1 MTHFWKKNWFLWA
14 TYALLAVVVSMFKL
28 RLPLSAEGYTAYEN
42 YLIFK
47 NSAGNLLDYSN
58 PYAYFFNQA
67 WDQFKYS
74 PAFALAMWP
83 FAQLPDALGLPLWN
97 LLNALVLL
105 GAILHLPVLAPRQ
118 RHFMAWFV
126 LLELVTSMQNSQ
138 SNGLTAGLFLWAFIA
153 FERGRMAQ
161 AGAWVVLN
169 GFVKIF
175 GGLGGLMMWIYPQ
188 QRKFLLWATGWTV
201 ALTVL
206 PLVFL
211 SPEQTVRVYGWWWD
225 LLRQDHAASVG
236 LSVQGW
242 LQTWLGLQPPKILVM
257 GAGLAVL
264 AASIVRVS
272 SLNLDSSPFAVVGVS
287 ANNTSGT
294 DAKPES
300 PLRRLLLAGTPTAA
314 TTTPELQTSN
324 FKLRTL
330 LWASLL
336 IWSVIFNHKAES
348 PTFVIAMCGVALWYC
363 VSKQKRWETVFL
375 WVTFALVSLS
385 PTDIFPRFVR
395 EHLVQPYVLK
405 AVPCIVLWGWIS
417 WKILAPKKR

>member
-1 MTHFWKKNWFLWA
+1 
-14 TYALLAVVVSMFKL
+14 
-28 RLPLSAEGYTAYEN
+28 
-42 YLIFK
+42 
-47 NSAGNLLDYSN
+47 
-58 PYAYFFNQA
+58 
-67 WDQFKYS
+67 
-74 PAFALAMWP
+74 MWP

-97 LLNALVLL
+97 LLNALVLPS
-105 GAILHLPVLAPRQ
+105 AILHLPVLTQRQ

-126 LLELVTSMQNSQ
+126 LLELVTSLQNSQ

-175 GGLGGLMMWIYPQ
+175 GGLGVLMAWVYPQ
-188 QRKFLLWATGWTV
+188 QRRFLLWAAGWAV

-206 PLVFL
+206 PFFFL
-211 SPEQTVRVYGWWWD
+211 HPEQMVQVYGWWWE
-225 LLRQDHAASVG
+225 LLRYDHAASVG

-242 LQTWLGLQPPKILVM
+242 LQTWFGLQPPKILVM

-272 SLNLDSSPFAVVGVS
+272 SLKLDSSPFAVVGVS

-294 DAKPES
+294 DTKHES
-300 PLRRLLLAGTPTAA
+300 PLRRLLLAGTKNPTLQEPSSEFAG
-314 TTTPELQTSN
+314 PPLQTSN
-324 FKLRTL
+324 FKLQTL

-336 IWSVIFNHKAES
+336 LWSVIFNHKAES

-363 VSKQKRWETVFL
+363 VSEQKRWETVFL

-385 PTDIFPRFVR
+385 PTDVFPRFVR

-405 AVPCIVLWGWIS
+405 AVPCIVLWGIIS
-417 WKILAPKKR
+417 WILLRERKN

>member
-1 MTHFWKKNWFLWA
+1 MTHFWKKNWLLWA
-14 TYALLAVVVSMFKL
+14 AYALLAVAVSAVKL
-28 RLPLSAEGYTAYEN
+28 RQPLSPESYTAYEN

-47 NSAGNLLDYSN
+47 NSAGNLLDYAN

-67 WDQFKYS
+67 WDQYKYS

-105 GAILHLPVLAPRQ
+105 SAILRLPVLTREQ

-153 FERGRMAQ
+153 FERGKTVQ
-161 AGAWVVLN
+161 ASAWTVLN

-175 GGLGGLMMWIYPQ
+175 GGLSALMVWMYPL
-188 QRKFLLWATGWTV
+188 QRGRFMLWAAFW
-201 ALTVL
+201 AASLTLL
-206 PLVFL
+206 PFFFL
-211 SPEQTVRVYGWWWD
+211 NPEQTVQVYGWWWD
-225 LLRQDHAASVG
+225 LLRYDHSASVG

-242 LQTWLGLQPPKILVM
+242 LQTWFGLQPPKMLVM
-257 GAGLAVL
+257 GFGLAVL
-264 AASIVRVS
+264 MACIVRS
-272 SLNLDSSPFAVVGVS
+272 SEFEVRG
-287 ANNTSGT
+287 
-294 DAKPES
+294 
-300 PLRRLLLAGTPTAA
+300 AA
-314 TTTPELQTSN
+314 QELQTSN
-324 FKLRTL
+324 LKLRTL
-330 LWASLL
+330 VWASLL

-348 PTFVIAMCGVALWYC
+348 PTFVIALCGVALWYC
-363 VSKQKRWETVFL
+363 VSEQRKWERMFL

-385 PTDIFPRFVR
+385 PTDIFPRMVR

-405 AVPCIVLWGWIS
+405 AVPCIALWGWIS
-417 WKILAPKKR
+417 WRVLRVKRQI

>member
-14 TYALLAVVVSMFKL
+14 VYALLAVVVSVLKL
-28 RLPLSAEGYTAYEN
+28 RLPLSPEGYTAYEN

-47 NSAGNLLDYSN
+47 NSAGNLLDYAN
-58 PYAYFFNQA
+58 PYAYFFNQT
-67 WDQFKYS
+67 WDQYKYS

-97 LLNALVLL
+97 LLNASVLL
-105 GAILHLPVLAPRQ
+105 SAILRLPVLTQQQ

-153 FERGRMAQ
+153 FERRRMAQ
-161 AGAWVVLN
+161 AGAWVVIN

-175 GGLGGLMMWIYPQ
+175 GGLGALMFWVYPQ
-188 QRKFLLWATGWTV
+188 QRRFVLWAAAWTLV
-201 ALTVL
+201 LTAL
-206 PLVFL
+206 PFFFL
-211 SPEQTVRVYGWWWD
+211 QAEHTLQVYRWWLD
-225 LLRQDHAASVG
+225 LLRYDHAASVG

-242 LQTWLGLQPPKILVM
+242 LQTWFGLHPPKLLVM
-257 GAGLAVL
+257 GFGFAVL
-264 AASIVRVS
+264 VASIVRVS
-272 SLNLDSSPFAVVGVS
+272 LLTSRSSLL
-287 ANNTSGT
+287 TS
-294 DAKPES
+294 
-300 PLRRLLLAGTPTAA
+300 
-314 TTTPELQTSN
+314 
-324 FKLRTL
+324 L

-336 IWSVIFNHKAES
+336 LWSVIFNHKAES

-363 VSKQKRWETVFL
+363 LSAQKRWETVFL

-385 PTDIFPRFVR
+385 PTDIFPRVVR
-395 EHLVQPYVLK
+395 EQLVQPYVLK
-405 AVPCIVLWGWIS
+405 AVPCIALWGWIS

>member
-1 MTHFWKKNWFLWA
+1 MTHFWKKDWFLWM
-14 TYALLAVVVSMFKL
+14 TYALLAVVVSVIKL
-28 RLPLSAEGYTAYEN
+28 HQPLSAAGYTAYEN

-47 NSAGNLLDYSN
+47 NSAGNLLDYTN
-58 PYAYFFNQA
+58 PYAYFFNQT
-67 WDQFKYS
+67 WDQYKYS

-83 FAQLPDALGLPLWN
+83 FAQLPDALGLPMWN

-105 GAILHLPVLAPRQ
+105 SAILQLPVLTHRQ

-161 AGAWVVLN
+161 TGAWVVLN

-175 GGLGGLMMWIYPQ
+175 GGLGVLMMWIYPQ
-188 QRKFLLWATGWTV
+188 QRRFLLWAAGWAA
-201 ALTVL
+201 ALTIL
-206 PLVFL
+206 PFFFL
-211 SPEQTVRVYGWWWD
+211 NTEQTMQVYGWWWD
-225 LLRQDHAASVG
+225 LLRYDHAASVG

-242 LQTWLGLQPPKILVM
+242 LQTWFGLQPPKILVM
-257 GAGLAVL
+257 GVGFAVL
-264 AASIVRVS
+264 VASIIRVS
-272 SLNLDSSPFAVVGVS
+272 ALAPHSSSL
-287 ANNTSGT
+287 TS
-294 DAKPES
+294 
-300 PLRRLLLAGTPTAA
+300 
-314 TTTPELQTSN
+314 
-324 FKLRTL
+324 L

-336 IWSVIFNHKAES
+336 LWSVIFNHKAES

-363 VSKQKRWETVFL
+363 VSEQKRWETVFL
-375 WVTFALVSLS
+375 WATFALVSLS
-385 PTDIFPRFVR
+385 PTDVFPRFVR

-405 AVPCIVLWGWIS
+405 AVPCIVLWGLIS

>member
-1 MTHFWKKNWFLWA
+1 MTHFWKKDWFLWA
-14 TYALLAVVVSMFKL
+14 TYALLAVVVSVLKL

-47 NSAGNLLDYSN
+47 NSAGNLLDYTN

-67 WDQFKYS
+67 WDQYKYS
-74 PAFALAMWP
+74 PTFALAMWP
-83 FAQLPDALGLPLWN
+83 FAQLPDVLGLPLWN

-105 GAILHLPVLAPRQ
+105 SAILRLPVLTHQQ

-175 GGLGGLMMWIYPQ
+175 GGLSALMVWAYPQ
-188 QRKFLLWATGWTV
+188 QRRFLLWATGWTV
-201 ALTVL
+201 ALAML
-206 PLVFL
+206 PFFFL
-211 SPEQTVRVYGWWWD
+211 TTEQTVQVYGWWWD
-225 LLRQDHAASVG
+225 LLRYDHAASVG

-242 LQTWLGLQPPKILVM
+242 LYAWFGLDPPKMLVM
-257 GAGLAVL
+257 GLGFAVL
-264 AASIVRVS
+264 VATVVRS
-272 SLNLDSSPFAVVGVS
+272 SMFEVPSKFEVRGSKFEVPD
-287 ANNTSGT
+287 
-294 DAKPES
+294 KPEQPNGLEVQNS
-300 PLRRLLLAGTPTAA
+300 TLHEPSSEFAGGS
-314 TTTPELQTSN
+314 LQTSN

-330 LWASLL
+330 LWAGLL
-336 IWSVIFNHKAES
+336 LWSVIFNHKAES

-363 VSKQKRWETVFL
+363 VSEQKRWETVFL
-375 WVTFALVSLS
+375 WATFALVSLS
-385 PTDIFPRFVR
+385 PTDVFPRMVR

-405 AVPCIVLWGWIS
+405 AVPCIALWGWIS
-417 WKILAPKKR
+417 WRMLRRI

>member
-1 MTHFWKKNWFLWA
+1 MTHFWKKDRFLW
-14 TYALLAVVVSMFKL
+14 TIYALLAVAVSVIKL
-28 RLPLSAEGYTAYEN
+28 RVPPNAKGYTAYEN

-67 WDQFKYS
+67 WDQYKYS

-105 GAILHLPVLAPRQ
+105 AAILRLPVLTHRQ

-175 GGLGGLMMWIYPQ
+175 GGLGALMAWAYPQ
-188 QRKFLLWATGWTV
+188 QRKFLLWAAGWTV
-201 ALTVL
+201 ALAVL
-206 PLVFL
+206 PFFFL
-211 SPEQTVRVYGWWWD
+211 NTEQTVQVYGWWWE
-225 LLRQDHAASVG
+225 LLRYDHAASVG

-242 LQTWLGLQPPKILVM
+242 LQTWFGLDPPKILVM
-257 GAGLAVL
+257 GFGLAVL
-264 AASIVRVS
+264 VASIIRVS
-272 SLNLDSSPFAVVGVS
+272 LLTLHSSLL
-287 ANNTSGT
+287 TSH
-294 DAKPES
+294 
-300 PLRRLLLAGTPTAA
+300 
-314 TTTPELQTSN
+314 
-324 FKLRTL
+324 

-336 IWSVIFNHKAES
+336 LWSVIFNHKAES

-363 VSKQKRWETVFL
+363 VSEQKRWETVFL
-375 WVTFALVSLS
+375 WATFAFVSLS
-385 PTDIFPRFVR
+385 PTDVFPRLVR

-405 AVPCIVLWGWIS
+405 AVPCIALWGWIS
-417 WKILAPKKR
+417 WRMLTQKTAVEFQE